1 MKLLIIKDS
10 RATDSD
16 YILSNQYNLGAKYI
30 IFIID
35 FVIIYF
41 DI

>member
-16 YILSNQYNLGAKYI
+16 YILSNQYNLGAKYM
-30 IFIID
+30 FIID

-41 DI
+41 DV